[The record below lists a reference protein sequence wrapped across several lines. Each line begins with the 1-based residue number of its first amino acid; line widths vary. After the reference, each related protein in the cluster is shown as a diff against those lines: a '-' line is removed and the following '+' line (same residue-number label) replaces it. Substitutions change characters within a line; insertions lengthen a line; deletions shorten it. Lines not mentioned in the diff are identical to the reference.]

1 MVEYSNKHQVNLS
14 RNPIDINEAY
24 QFLQIPTA
32 GGIAIFVGTT
42 RKWTDE
48 QETVSL
54 TYESYEAM
62 ALKEMHAL
70 LDIATDRW
78 PIHRACLFHR
88 LGNVPLTEAS
98 VLVGVATP
106 HRPEAFQAC
115 RFLIDQL
122 KIQVPIW
129 KQEHLADGRINWVEG
144 TNSPD
149 TDTSTPGK

>member
-1 MVEYSNKHQVNLS
+1 MVGKYSNKHQVNLS
-14 RNPIDINEAY
+14 RDPINIGAAY
-24 QFLQIPTA
+24 EFLQTPKA

-42 RKWTDE
+42 RKWTDG

-54 TYESYEAM
+54 TYESYEPM

-70 LDIATDRW
+70 LGTATDRW
-78 PIHRACLFHR
+78 PIHRACLLHR
-88 LGNVPLTEAS
+88 LGKVPLAEAS
-98 VLVGVATP
+98 VMVGVATP

-129 KQEHLADGRINWVEG
+129 KQEHLADGRTIWVQG
-144 TNSPD
+144 TQSPD
-149 TDTSTPGK
+149 ATNLGE